1 MGDYWD
7 VTIAT
12 LQPLI
17 AKPTLKAAL
26 LQKPPFRFLHDIVT
40 AVMAATGND
49 REHEWETKQ
58 TERRGIAYEEE
69 SNGHDGTEC

>member
-17 AKPTLKAAL
+17 AKPTLKPAL

-40 AVMAATGND
+40 AVMAATGTKR
-49 REHEWETKQ
+49 RERKHGE
-58 TERRGIAYEEE
+58 ERGSTYEAE
-69 SNGHDGTEC
+69 SSGSAGTPC